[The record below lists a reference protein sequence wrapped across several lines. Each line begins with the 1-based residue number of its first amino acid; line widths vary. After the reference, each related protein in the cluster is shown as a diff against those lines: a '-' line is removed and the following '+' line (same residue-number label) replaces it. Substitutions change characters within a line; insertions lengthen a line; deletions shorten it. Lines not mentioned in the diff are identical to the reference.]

1 MSNDDVIRKLKEHYP
16 KYTKSSNIYPDI
28 LPNMDSA
35 IESAKRLEK
44 HQIQGNRKIGTVE
57 ANPNTEIYK
66 IVEYLLQN

>member
-1 MSNDDVIRKLKEHYP
+1 MIK